1 MVVCGKTLPWGWV
14 VYKSVSAHFMENSIV
29 NMKKIFFF
37 LIRLVLLLV
46 LPFICLIRGAVF
58 GHEYYQ
64 LSSWP
69 AILLGMGISIFLLML
84 YFTFIYGRITG
95 KMGSARS
102 FKLRILFA
110 IFLVLGY
117 STYAVVYLSDSN
129 VKSSEI
135 KDTYSSLHPILRLS
149 ISTVVFIDKSL
160 LITDGKRQPEDY
172 KKMGLKTKR
181 QSLHYVQSDGYVH
194 AVDIRTK
201 RHGEFRNG
209 LLKLYFRM
217 MGLNTLRHVGT
228 EDHLHISLSSKDKP
242 GGI

>member
-1 MVVCGKTLPWGWV
+1 
-14 VYKSVSAHFMENSIV
+14 
-29 NMKKIFFF
+29 MKKIFFF
-37 LIRLVLLLV
+37 LIRLALLLV

-64 LSSWP
+64 LSPWS
-69 AILLGMGISIFLLML
+69 AILLGIGITVFLLIL
-84 YFTFIYGRITG
+84 YFSFIYGRITG

-102 FKLRILFA
+102 FKIRILFS
-110 IFLVLGY
+110 FLLVIGY

-129 VKSSEI
+129 VKSPEI
-135 KDTYSSLHPILRLS
+135 KTTYSSLHPILRLS

-194 AVDIRTK
+194 AIDIRTK

-209 LLKLYFRM
+209 LLKLYFKM

-228 EDHLHISLSSKDKP
+228 GDHLHISLSSRDKP

>member
-1 MVVCGKTLPWGWV
+1 
-14 VYKSVSAHFMENSIV
+14 
-29 NMKKIFFF
+29 MKKIIFF
-37 LIRLVLLLV
+37 LIRLAILLI

-64 LSSWP
+64 LSPWM
-69 AILLGMGISIFLLML
+69 AILVGMGITVFILIL
-84 YFTFIYGRITG
+84 YFSFIYGRITG
-95 KMGSARS
+95 KVGNAKS
-102 FKLRILFA
+102 FKVRFVFA
-110 IFLVLGY
+110 ILLVIGY

-129 VKSSEI
+129 VKSPEI
-135 KDTYSSLHPILRLS
+135 KTTYTSLHPILRLS
-149 ISTVVFIDKSL
+149 ISTIVFIDKSL
-160 LITDGKRQPEDY
+160 LITDGKRLPEDY

-201 RHGEFRNG
+201 NQSEFRNN
-209 LLKLYFRM
+209 LLKIYFKM

>member
-1 MVVCGKTLPWGWV
+1 
-14 VYKSVSAHFMENSIV
+14 
-29 NMKKIFFF
+29 MKKIIFF
-37 LIRLVLLLV
+37 LIRLAILLI

-64 LSSWP
+64 LSPWM
-69 AILLGMGISIFLLML
+69 AILLGMGITVFILIL
-84 YFTFIYGRITG
+84 YFSFIYGRITG
-95 KMGSARS
+95 KVGNAKS
-102 FKLRILFA
+102 FKVRFVFA
-110 IFLVLGY
+110 ILLVIGY

-129 VKSSEI
+129 VKSPKI
-135 KDTYSSLHPILRLS
+135 KTTYTSLHPILRLS
-149 ISTVVFIDKSL
+149 ISTIVFIDKSL
-160 LITDGKRQPEDY
+160 LITDGKRIPEDY

-201 RHGEFRNG
+201 NQSEFRNN
-209 LLKLYFRM
+209 LLKISFKM

-228 EDHLHISLSSKDKP
+228 EDHLHISLSNKDKP

>member
-1 MVVCGKTLPWGWV
+1 
-14 VYKSVSAHFMENSIV
+14 
-29 NMKKIFFF
+29 MKKILFFI
-37 LIRLVLLLV
+37 IRLVLLLV

-64 LSSWP
+64 FAPWP
-69 AILLGMGISIFLLML
+69 AILSGMGITIVLLLL
-84 YFTFIYGRITG
+84 YFSFIYGRITG
-95 KMGSARS
+95 KIGSARS
-102 FKLRILFA
+102 FKLRMLFA
-110 IFLVLGY
+110 IFLVIGY
-117 STYAVVYLSDSN
+117 SAYAVVYLAESN

-135 KDTYSSLHPILRLS
+135 KNTYSSLHPILRLS
-149 ISTVVFIDKSL
+149 ISTVIFIDNSL

-194 AVDIRTK
+194 AVDIRT
-201 RHGEFRNG
+201 RGHGAFRNE
-209 LLKLYFRM
+209 LLKLYFKL

>member
-1 MVVCGKTLPWGWV
+1 
-14 VYKSVSAHFMENSIV
+14 
-29 NMKKIFFF
+29 MKKIFFF
-37 LIRLVLLLV
+37 LIRLALLLV

-64 LSSWP
+64 LSPWS
-69 AILLGMGISIFLLML
+69 AILLGVGITVFLLII
-84 YFTFIYGRITG
+84 YFSFIYGRITG
-95 KMGSARS
+95 KIGSARS
-102 FKLRILFA
+102 FKIRVLFA
-110 IFLVLGY
+110 FFLVIGY
-117 STYAVVYLSDSN
+117 SIYAVVYLSDSH
-129 VKSSEI
+129 VKSPEI
-135 KDTYSSLHPILRLS
+135 KTTYSSLHPILRLS
-149 ISTVVFIDKSL
+149 ISTIVFIDKSL

-181 QSLHYVQSDGYVH
+181 QSLHYVQSNGYVH

-209 LLKLYFRM
+209 LLKLYFNL

-228 EDHLHISLSSKDKP
+228 ADHLHISLSSKDKP

>member
-1 MVVCGKTLPWGWV
+1 
-14 VYKSVSAHFMENSIV
+14 
-29 NMKKIFFF
+29 MKKIFFF

-58 GHEYYQ
+58 GHEYYE
-64 LSSWP
+64 LAPWVS
-69 AILLGMGISIFLLML
+69 ILLGIGITVLVLLL
-84 YFTFIYGRITG
+84 YFSFIYGRITG
-95 KMGSARS
+95 KIGSARS

-110 IFLVLGY
+110 IFLVIGY
-117 STYAVVYLSDSN
+117 STYAIVYLADSN
-129 VKSSEI
+129 VKSPEI
-135 KDTYSSLHPILRLS
+135 KKTYSSLHPILRLS
-149 ISTVVFIDKSL
+149 ISTVIFLDKSL

-209 LLKLYFRM
+209 LLKLYFKA

-228 EDHLHISLSSKDKP
+228 EDHLHISLSSKDQA